1 MESSNLS
8 LDMTQSIIEFKMRL
22 LEEALRVSPKR
33 IFVVPKASLNS
44 KMQQLILLILSIR
57 FIVSFI

>member
-33 IFVVPKASLNS
+33 IFFVPTASVNS
-44 KMQQLILLILSIR
+44 KMQQLILLILFIR
-57 FIVSFI
+57 FILSFI